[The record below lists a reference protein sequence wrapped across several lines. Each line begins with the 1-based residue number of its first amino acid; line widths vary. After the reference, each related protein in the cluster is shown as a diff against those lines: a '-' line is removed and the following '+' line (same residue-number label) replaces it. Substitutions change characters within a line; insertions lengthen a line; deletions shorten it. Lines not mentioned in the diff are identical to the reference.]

1 VDLVAAS
8 LYQPS
13 LIVLRYTADLHDVK
27 LHQLH
32 FPYKTCCRLLLVNKI
47 CELLLT
53 RLLINVTHIEK
64 SLQVWMVICLLALD
78 LQEEG
83 EWIQTS

>member
-1 VDLVAAS
+1 M
-8 LYQPS
+8 Q
-13 LIVLRYTADLHDVK
+13 K
-27 LHQLH
+27 
-32 FPYKTCCRLLLVNKI
+32 KI
-47 CELLLT
+47 CELPLT

-83 EWIQTS
+83 EWIQQANFI